1 MWLNCA
7 VSLDGRLALA
17 EGKRARLS
25 GPEDLKRVQ
34 KLRAEVDAVVVG
46 VGTVLLDDPSL
57 RVHWELLE
65 GPRGR
70 DPTRIVVDGS
80 GRTPERARVLDGSLP
95 TIVATSEAS
104 RRTYPE
110 HVEKIVAGA
119 DRVDLAALFQKLG
132 ARGIRRLLLEGGAEL
147 LASVVREGLFDRW
160 TVYYAPLVI
169 GGGTAPP
176 MVAGS
181 ETRELAEAVAL
192 SLVGLER
199 LDDGYVA
206 TYVPKRPGTPS

>member
-17 EGKRARLS
+17 EGARARLS
-25 GPEDLKRVQ
+25 GPDDLRRVQ
-34 KLRAEVDAVVVG
+34 KIRTEVDAVVVG

-70 DPTRIVVDGS
+70 DPIRVVVDGS
-80 GRTPERARVLDGSLP
+80 GRTPEKARVLDGSLP
-95 TIVATSEAS
+95 TLVATSRAC
-104 RRTYPE
+104 RRTFPA
-110 HVEKIVAGA
+110 HVETIVAGDA
-119 DRVDLAALFQKLG
+119 RVDLAALFHALRG
-132 ARGIRRLLLEGGAEL
+132 RGIRRLLVEGGAEL

-160 TVYYAPLVI
+160 TIYYAPLVI
-169 GGGTAPP
+169 GGASAPP
-176 MVAGS
+176 MVAGP
-181 ETRELAEAVAL
+181 ETRELTGAVAL

-199 LDDGYVA
+199 IDDGYVA
-206 TYVPKRPGTPS
+206 TYLPKR